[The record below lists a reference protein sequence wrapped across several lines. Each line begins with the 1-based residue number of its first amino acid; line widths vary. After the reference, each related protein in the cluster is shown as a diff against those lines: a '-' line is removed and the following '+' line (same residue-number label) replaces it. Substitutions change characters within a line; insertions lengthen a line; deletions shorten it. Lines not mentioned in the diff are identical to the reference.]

1 MPGKYFGPPRK
12 EAQFSLGDIMLMIM
26 IMFSNHDFQPSS
38 STGYNHDKSRTSE
51 NGDDAKAPVHKHFY
65 VHSHIGRFCQLS
77 ALGGSQDT
85 C

>member
-1 MPGKYFGPPRK
+1 
-12 EAQFSLGDIMLMIM
+12 MLIIM
-26 IMFSNHDFQPSS
+26 IMLSNHDFQPSF
-38 STGYNHDKSRTSE
+38 STGYNLDKSRTSE
-51 NGDDAKAPVHKHFY
+51 NGDDANAKAPVHKHFY